1 MTSEAKI
8 GLLIG
13 LVSIFLIAFIINGIP
28 ISHKTNN
35 NKLSTNMVSFE
46 NNPPGLAAK
55 ERRIQQVFESA
66 KSTEQTQLA
75 SATPPVENNN
85 LTAMAL
91 SSSPSTPAATNL
103 SETAKTVPAH
113 PPTTLAQPLAAAA
126 EKTDIQVGSA
136 LRQSSVQAGSPQ
148 VKPSESSSPAVY
160 VVVEGDTLGTIAKKV
175 YGHSEKNNIIRLF
188 QANRSTL
195 KSSDEL
201 YVGQKLVIPPLL
213 ASQTSKNKLEK
224 TSSPTLLEETKS
236 ISQKSAVTNA
246 KDTHSAPHGTAHDAG
261 RAKEE
266 NKSYVVQQGDSLW
279 QIAAKHLGDGSRY
292 QEILELNTGTLENED
307 SLAVGMCLK
316 LPK

>member
-28 ISHKTNN
+28 ISHKTDN
-35 NKLSTNMVSFE
+35 NKLSANMVSFE
-46 NNPPGLAAK
+46 NTPPGLAAK

-66 KSTEQTQLA
+66 KPTEQTQLA
-75 SATPPVENNN
+75 STTPPIENNN
-85 LTAMAL
+85 LSVMAL
-91 SSSPSTPAATNL
+91 SSPPATSVATNL
-103 SETAKTVPAH
+103 AETAATVPAH
-113 PPTTLAQPLAAAA
+113 PLTASAQPLAAAV
-126 EKTDIQVGSA
+126 EKTDIKVGATS
-136 LRQSSVQAGSPQ
+136 SPQ
-148 VKPSESSSPAVY
+148 VKPSASSSPTVY
-160 VVVEGDTLGTIAKKV
+160 VVIEGDNLGTIAKKV

-195 KSSDEL
+195 KSSDEI
-201 YVGQKLVIPPLL
+201 YVGQKLVIPPLPV
-213 ASQTSKNKLEK
+213 SQMSKNKLEK
-224 TSSPTLLEETKS
+224 SSSPTLLEETKL
-236 ISQKSAVTNA
+236 INQKNAVPTA
-246 KDTHSAPHGTAHDAG
+246 KDTRSVPQGTAHDSG

-266 NKSYVVQQGDSLW
+266 NRSYIVQQGDSLW

-292 QEILELNTGTLENED
+292 QEIVELNAGTLENED